1 MCAVALKS
9 AASSGSVEGITW
21 RSTDGRRDGGARADR
36 AVDNPSGSSRA
47 AHDYPSPKQQGARRW
62 PCTAQGVCAELG
74 RRSRAQKATQQRRRA
89 CVLELAALGARGRKP
104 VCWRLATR
112 GAHLLD
118 RRLELR
124 REVHGRHEL
133 IERKALRGRHG
144 LVPGQPRRGT
154 GLSVGHASAQA
165 SARLRC
171 GGGREELLG
180 CKYGTAPLVPAS
192 RSTEARSVESNWL
205 KQTESADMRAAA
217 VTATTALYLVPTAQ
231 RGPTRRRTQRGL
243 AGRACGEVPGALRQ

>member
-1 MCAVALKS
+1 M
-9 AASSGSVEGITW
+9 E
-21 RSTDGRRDGGARADR
+21 ARARTRPWTTLAGRLVEHTTTRHQNRKEPAAGR
-36 AVDNPSGSSRA
+36 AWRGCVWRVGWAIGCD
-47 AHDYPSPKQQGARRW
+47 Q
-62 PCTAQGVCAELG
+62 
-74 RRSRAQKATQQRRRA
+74 ATQQRSRA
-89 CVLELAALGARGRKP
+89 CVLEAAALGARGRNP
-104 VCWRLATR
+104 MCLRLATR

-217 VTATTALYLVPTAQ
+217 VTATTALYLVPTAR
-231 RGPTRRRTQRGL
+231 RGPTRTD
-243 AGRACGEVPGALRQ
+243 APKGALRADRAGKYQEPCANKPRGHQLSTNRGPVACCEA